1 MGEKE
6 SSRWYLYFE
15 MKLLVILKLLTV
27 VEEEDV
33 TPLLQLVT

>member
-1 MGEKE
+1 MGGKE
-6 SSRWYLYFE
+6 SGRWYLYFE
-15 MKLLVILKLLTV
+15 MKLFVISKLLTV